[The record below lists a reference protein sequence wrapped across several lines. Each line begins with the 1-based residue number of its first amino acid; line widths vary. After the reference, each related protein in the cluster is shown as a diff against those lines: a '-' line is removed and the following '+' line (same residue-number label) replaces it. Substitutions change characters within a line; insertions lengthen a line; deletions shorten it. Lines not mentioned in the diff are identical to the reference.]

1 MIIYDIAHS
10 RNVMCIGSKDNIN
23 LNQIKSFYSAYTLN
37 HLKKIKKGLIV
48 SMKIISLAS
57 TNIFVFQNR
66 LKTRR

>member
-1 MIIYDIAHS
+1 MY
-10 RNVMCIGSKDNIN
+10 IGSKDNIN